1 MSVGRS
7 GEGFA
12 PGWGRGAPVGSGEA
26 RQGVE
31 ESGEGL
37 IMAAHGEQGRRQP
50 WQRVVLFEEAE
61 EGRKEEEG
69 KRKRA
74 TDGTCSRA

>member
-1 MSVGRS
+1 VIGEGWELLDGRVDGEAEAAAEEGRRRMLVGWS

-12 PGWGRGAPVGSGEA
+12 PGWGWGAPVGSGEA

-37 IMAAHGEQGRRQP
+37 MMAAHGEQG
-50 WQRVVLFEEAE
+50 
-61 EGRKEEEG
+61 
-69 KRKRA
+69 
-74 TDGTCSRA
+74 